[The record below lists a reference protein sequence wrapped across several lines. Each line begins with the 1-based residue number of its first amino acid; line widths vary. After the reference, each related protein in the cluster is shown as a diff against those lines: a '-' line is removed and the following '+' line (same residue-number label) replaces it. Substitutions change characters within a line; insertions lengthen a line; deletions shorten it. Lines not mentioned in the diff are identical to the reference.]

1 MNKNRGIKL
10 FLGVAL
16 LALLFQTCR
25 QISNSVINAFYTV
38 NDGLKEGNK
47 WQRASADSLYNI
59 IQNLRDKNDPV
70 YKRSLTIKAACKN
83 HVDYI
88 HNLKGE
94 IISRAGGEDSLN
106 RQILNADN
114 IDITTRYLVEEG
126 NGDTLLKRREDLKE
140 LLISNCSTDSCKRK
154 LESIFSPIKNAPKD
168 NSTRAI
174 FYHTPVVA
182 AITMLSKF
190 ENDCVTGER
199 EVLCDL
205 AGQLH

>member
-25 QISNSVINAFYTV
+25 QISSSVINAFYTV
-38 NDGLKEGNK
+38 NDGLRESNK

-59 IQNLRDKNDPV
+59 IQNLRDKNDSV
-70 YKRSLTIKAACKN
+70 YERSLAIKAACKN

-106 RQILNADN
+106 QQIVHADN

-126 NGDTLLKRREDLKE
+126 NGDTLLKRRDEMKE
-140 LLISNCSTDSCKRK
+140 LLISNCSSDSCKRK
-154 LESIFSPIKNAPKD
+154 LEEIFNPVMNASKD
-168 NSTRAI
+168 NSAKAI

-182 AITMLSKF
+182 GITVLTKF
-190 ENDCVTGER
+190 EYDCIMAER
-199 EVLCDL
+199 ETQRDL
-205 AGQLH
+205 VGQLH